1 MMKIETTLS
10 CRESTTLREKYYH
23 IRHKSGLDIY
33 VIPKKMSTAYA
44 LFATRYGGRDN
55 CFRLEGETEYTR
67 VPDGIAHFLEHK
79 LFESEDGSDTF
90 ERFARLGANANAF
103 TSTDMTAYEFSCTQN
118 VYESL
123 AVLLDFVTHPHFT
136 EKNVAKEQGIIAQE
150 IRGCEDSPGRR
161 AYYELLRLLYAK
173 DNVRVEICGT
183 VDSIAK
189 ITPEYLYRCYNTF
202 YQLSN
207 MALVV
212 CGDVDYQKVI
222 EVADAELPLQE
233 SVKIERYNE
242 AEPSEIVGKRAF
254 CEMSVARPQFAI
266 GFKDDPPLDPA
277 HNLRRAVVMSFLSEL
292 LFGTSGDFYNEMY
305 REGLL
310 NARFSCGYECYHS
323 AAFFLLS
330 GESDEPESVYSRVSE
345 HLDAMK
351 KNPPSVEDFERL
363 RRVKYADFVQAFDS
377 TDEIANE
384 FLYHL
389 FVGVDLFDVGDIFS
403 SITYDEILSTLDG
416 FFDEARAS
424 MSIIYPK
431 TKEN

>member
-1 MMKIETTLS
+1 MRSETTVS
-10 CRESTTLREKYYH
+10 CRESETLREKYYH
-23 IRHKSGLDIY
+23 IQHKSGLNIY

-55 CFRLEGETEYTR
+55 CFRLSGEAEYIR

-90 ERFARLGANANAF
+90 ERFARLGASANAF

-123 AVLLDFVTHPHFT
+123 AVLLDFVTHPYFT
-136 EKNVAKEQGIIAQE
+136 DENVAKEQGIIAQE
-150 IRGCEDSPGRR
+150 IRGCEDSPGRCC
-161 AYYELLRLLYAK
+161 YYDLLRLLHEK
-173 DNVRVEICGT
+173 DNVRIEVCGT

-189 ITPEYLYRCYNTF
+189 ITPAYLYQCYKTF

-212 CGDVDYQKVI
+212 CGDVDCEKI
-222 EVADAELPLQE
+222 IDVADTCLPIAEGR
-233 SVKIERYNE
+233 KIERYIE
-242 AEPSEIVGKRAF
+242 AEPKSIVGKRANRQ
-254 CEMSVARPQFAI
+254 MSVARPQFAI
-266 GFKDDPPLDPA
+266 GFKDDPPAD
-277 HNLRRAVVMSFLSEL
+277 HSENLRRAVVMSFLSEL
-292 LFGTSGDFYNEMY
+292 LFGTSGDFYNDLY

-310 NARFSCGYECYHS
+310 NAKFSCGYESFQS

-330 GESDEPESVYSRVSE
+330 GETDRPEEVYERVTTY
-345 HLDAMK
+345 LTQAK
-351 KNPPSVEDFERL
+351 QNPPLREDFERL
-363 RRVKYADFVQAFDS
+363 RRVKYADFVQVFDS

-403 SITYDEILSTLDG
+403 SITYEEVVATLNS
-416 FFDEARAS
+416 FFAEDCAA
-424 MSIIYPK
+424 MATIYPEK
-431 TKEN
+431 